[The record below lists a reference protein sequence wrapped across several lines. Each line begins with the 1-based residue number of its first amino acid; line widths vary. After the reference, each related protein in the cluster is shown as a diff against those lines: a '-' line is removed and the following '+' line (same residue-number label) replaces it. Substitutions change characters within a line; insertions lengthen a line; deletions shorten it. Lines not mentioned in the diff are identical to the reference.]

1 MTMKQSAKFTSVALV
16 AVTVLG
22 GSVLAQPTNASA
34 SSAYK
39 RSKITKVKA
48 ENYYSMGSKGWTY
61 VFKGNAKH
69 LVLKHNHKLGNYKKT
84 TWVSTAKTTLTRH
97 GQKYLYYYVTNTKN
111 NAKGWVWNVHLQA
124 GKNYQSSKVTN
135 FKGNYQ
141 RKKSGK
147 LYKITGSKKYIKLSQ
162 GSKLANNVKYTA
174 SKKRTIYK
182 KRKAYKYY
190 YVTNKTTKQKGWVWS
205 GYLTKSKK
213 ATPAKKSSNQ
223 GNTTSGVPGMSN
235 NSGANFTI
243 AKTVSQSVTLLNS
256 ERTKLGRVGV
266 TVDPILTKIASTRA
280 VQLLTEYDHNYKGQ
294 VADTVLAKQYGIY
307 DTYFMGEDLTAVNK
321 DNVNPAYDLIYGFQS
336 DAHWY
341 DLINPSA
348 SKIGI
353 GMAEDPTNPGDYYVA
368 VEMGF

>member
-1 MTMKQSAKFTSVALV
+1 MKKSTKFTSAALV

-22 GSVLAQPTNASA
+22 GSVLAQPTNATA

-39 RSKITKVKA
+39 RNKITKVKA

-69 LVLKHNHKLGNYKKT
+69 LVLKHNHKLANYKKT

-135 FKGNYQ
+135 FKGTYQ

-147 LYKITGSKKYIKLSQ
+147 LYKITGSKKYIKLSH

-205 GYLTKSKK
+205 SYLTKYGKSGT
-213 ATPAKKSSNQ
+213 ANTASNDANEVYNAKVVVSDAIKVLNRDR
-223 GNTTSGVPGMSN
+223 
-235 NSGANFTI
+235 
-243 AKTVSQSVTLLNS
+243 AKRGLNPVVSDDTLQ
-256 ERTKLGRVGV
+256 
-266 TVDPILTKIASTRA
+266 KIAAARGPQMNVEFNHS
-280 VQLLTEYDHNYKGQ
+280 YKGTN
-294 VADTVLAKQYGIY
+294 ASSVLAKEYGIY
-307 DTYFMGEDLTAVNK
+307 DSYYATEDLIAVSSSHATNLDTAT
-321 DNVNPAYDLIYGFQS
+321 DLIEGFQG
-336 DAHWY
+336 DAHWG
-341 DLINPSA
+341 DLMNPSFT
-348 SKIGI
+348 KVGI
-353 GMAEDPTNPGDYYVA
+353 ALTEITDEPGGYYVA
-368 VEMGF
+368 VEFGF

>member
-1 MTMKQSAKFTSVALV
+1 MFGSSMVAQSANVS
-16 AVTVLG
+16 
-22 GSVLAQPTNASA
+22 ASA
-34 SSAYK
+34 TYK

-48 ENYYSMGSKGWTY
+48 ENFYSIGSKGNTY
-61 VFKGNAKH
+61 VFKGSAKH
-69 LVLKHNHKLGNYKKT
+69 LVLKRNHKLTNYKKT
-84 TWVSTAKTTLTRH
+84 TWVCTAKTVLTRN
-97 GQKYLYYYVTNTKN
+97 GKMYRYYYVTNAKN
-111 NAKGWVWNVHLQA
+111 KAKGWVWNVHLQA

-135 FKGNYQ
+135 FKGTYQ
-141 RKKSGK
+141 RKKAGK
-147 LYKITGSKKYIKLSQ
+147 LYKVTGSKKYIKLSH

-223 GNTTSGVPGMSN
+223 GNTTNGVPGMSN
-235 NSGANFTI
+235 NSGADFTI

-307 DTYFMGEDLTAVNK
+307 DTYFMTEDLTAVNK
-321 DNVNPAYDLIYGFQS
+321 DNVNPAYDLIYGFQV

>member
-1 MTMKQSAKFTSVALV
+1 MKQATKFTVAALA

-22 GSVLAQPTNASA
+22 GSVLAQPMNAAA

-39 RSKITKVKA
+39 RNKITKVKA
-48 ENYYSMGSKGWTY
+48 ENFYSMGSKGWTY

-69 LVLKHNHKLGNYKKT
+69 LVLKHNHKLANYKKT
-84 TWVSTAKTTLTRH
+84 TWISTAKTTLTRH

-135 FKGNYQ
+135 FKGTYQ
-141 RKKSGK
+141 RKKAGK
-147 LYKITGSKKYIKLSQ
+147 LYKVTGSKKYIKLSH

-190 YVTNKTTKQKGWVWS
+190 YVTNKTNKQKGWVWN
-205 GYLTKSKK
+205 GYLIKSKK

-223 GNTTSGVPGMSN
+223 GNTTNGVPGMSN
-235 NSGANFTI
+235 DSGANFTI

-256 ERTKLGRVGV
+256 ERAKLGIAPV
-266 TVDPILTKIASTRA
+266 TIDGTLTKIANERA
-280 VQLLTEYDHNYKGQ
+280 QQLTEEYDHNYKGQ

-307 DTYFMGEDLTAVNK
+307 DSYFMGEDLTMVSK
-321 DNVNPAYDLIYGFQS
+321 DNVNPAYDLIMGFKN

-341 DLINPSA
+341 DIVNVSA

-353 GMAEDPTNPGDYYVA
+353 GMTEDPKNPGNYLVA